1 MGISLEEERLATS
14 ERGDGGLDMM
24 IMVELVRK
32 DLNLD
37 IFWAF
42 CTILY
47 NPGTWTNIIIAC
59 GYMIKMCQ
67 L

>member
-1 MGISLEEERLATS
+1 MEISLEEERLATS

-37 IFWAF
+37 IF
-42 CTILY
+42 
-47 NPGTWTNIIIAC
+47 
-59 GYMIKMCQ
+59 
-67 L
+67 